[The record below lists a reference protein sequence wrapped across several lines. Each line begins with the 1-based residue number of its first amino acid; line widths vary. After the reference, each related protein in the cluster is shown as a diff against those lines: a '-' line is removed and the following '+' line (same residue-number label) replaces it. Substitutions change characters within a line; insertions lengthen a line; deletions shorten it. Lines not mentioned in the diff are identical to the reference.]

1 MGVSYIR
8 SNFSPLVIS
17 LCISS
22 AASVLAGVLIAV
34 NILSPFKCKTL
45 VVDFVINL
53 CTVLCFAPLF
63 VETVS
68 HLVGRIFSRLPVKL
82 AINAVIVILEI
93 SIAAMSCFILVPD
106 IGEKDPDDHC
116 KDARTHP
123 LLVSSYC
130 LNAALPM
137 GIAVV
142 TWITYCGGLDSR
154 LKNRSVIECLTASLI
169 AAFYIASL
177 CSFLWAKDCS
187 IGAWFL
193 VIIATLPAFLTLHV
207 FTFVARGALAR
218 RKELAGMKIGACN
231 IFQLLIRLQCLL

>member
-1 MGVSYIR
+1 
-8 SNFSPLVIS
+8 
-17 LCISS
+17 
-22 AASVLAGVLIAV
+22 
-34 NILSPFKCKTL
+34 
-45 VVDFVINL
+45 
-53 CTVLCFAPLF
+53 
-63 VETVS
+63 
-68 HLVGRIFSRLPVKL
+68 
-82 AINAVIVILEI
+82 
-93 SIAAMSCFILVPD
+93 
-106 IGEKDPDDHC
+106 
-116 KDARTHP
+116 
-123 LLVSSYC
+123 
-130 LNAALPM
+130 M

-142 TWITYCGGLDSR
+142 TWITYCRGLDSR